1 MSFAPEREGVALM
14 STYEEFMILL
24 TFVSVVISILNFT
37 HKK

>member
-1 MSFAPEREGVALM
+1 MPFAPFTEGGGIM

-24 TFVSVVISILNFT
+24 TFVSVVISILNFV